1 MTLRPVLV
9 LAWALVTGLAGG
21 WLILA
26 PWAQSEQGG
35 GDWTTVTK
43 TEVSTGAG
51 LLALA
56 VLGLVVVVAQVAAA
70 FREAGAT
77 APARPARRADADP
90 ASAGEM
96 DRALIALAQALA
108 QDLDAQGTGGRRA
121 GEPSTPPRW
130 GTGRES

>member
-1 MTLRPVLV
+1 
-9 LAWALVTGLAGG
+9 
-21 WLILA
+21 
-26 PWAQSEQGG
+26 
-35 GDWTTVTK
+35 VTK
-43 TEVSTGAG
+43 TEVGTGAG

-121 GEPSTPPRW
+121 GEPSTPSRW